1 MNMLRYPSL
10 MFFCLFLSAGS
21 IAADVSLQDIA
32 DRAHLTLE
40 LARKGGYGR
49 LSAGQI
55 NMILAA
61 HNRIVKLA
69 DSNKSLNELDKLE
82 LSALEY
88 SRARLDKLTKS
99 VDKDRL
105 VCRKV
110 IKTGTRLIKSECLS
124 VAQREER
131 ARAAQLAA
139 EQIQRVVCGNDA
151 PNCGGGN

>member
-1 MNMLRYPSL
+1 MI
-10 MFFCLFLSAGS
+10 FCLILSTAS

-32 DRAHLTLE
+32 DRARLTLE

-49 LSAGQI
+49 LTVGQV

-69 DSNKSLNELDKLE
+69 ERHKSLNELDKLE
-82 LSALEY
+82 LSTLQN
-88 SRARLDKLTKS
+88 SRARLDRLTKS
-99 VDKDRL
+99 GDKDRL

-110 IKTGTRLIKSECLS
+110 VKTGTRLIKSECLS